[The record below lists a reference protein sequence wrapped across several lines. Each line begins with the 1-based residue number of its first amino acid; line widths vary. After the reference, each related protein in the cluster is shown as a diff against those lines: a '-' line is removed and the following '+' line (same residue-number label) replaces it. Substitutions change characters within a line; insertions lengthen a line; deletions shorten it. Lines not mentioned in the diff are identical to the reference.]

1 MPNESSAYFRSVFMT
16 IVWVGGLRFGH
27 YRLRLGHHWGGS
39 GSRNV
44 LVGRLMV
51 LMEEKAVRVSG
62 SGLSKSSSHGGL
74 FYLCRVTRDR
84 EDGKPCEEKTEIANG
99 S

>member
-1 MPNESSAYFRSVFMT
+1 
-16 IVWVGGLRFGH
+16 
-27 YRLRLGHHWGGS
+27 
-39 GSRNV
+39 
-44 LVGRLMV
+44 MV

-84 EDGKPCEEKTEIANG
+84 EDGRVYVESEERGVCSSTGKG
-99 S
+99 